1 MAIDISKRKLHNHQ
15 TDKELMLLRNIAFH
29 EIRSV
34 KNNDEFVAHIR
45 RIILENMKEEG
56 FGVPVLCKM
65 TCMSR
70 TQLHVKLNSL
80 TRHSTSQ
87 YIKSIRIQRACELL
101 GETNLKISRISKE
114 IGIDSLPYFSRIF
127 KKEVGLSPH
136 KYRKKYRSE
145 Q

>member
-1 MAIDISKRKLHNHQ
+1 MASSD
-15 TDKELMLLRNIAFH
+15 
-29 EIRSV
+29 IRST
-34 KNNDEFVAHIR
+34 KNDDEFVAQIR
-45 RIILENMKEEG
+45 QIILENMKLEG

-65 TCMSR
+65 ICMSR
-70 TQLHVKLNSL
+70 TQLHIKIKSL
-80 TRHSTSQ
+80 TGRSTSH
-87 YIKSIRIQRACELL
+87 YIKCVRIEKACELL
-101 GETNLKISRISKE
+101 GETNLKISRVSKE